1 MSSRGLQGAPGRPH
15 RPRRVRLAGLTL
27 IELMVAMVI
36 GLVIVLASVAAL
48 TVARRGFTTVDAASQ
63 LRDSGRF
70 ASDLLQRVGAQAGYR
85 DVFIVTRPASIDAA
99 REPNVAGFNNA
110 SLVASTPT
118 AAATTRTAG
127 TVGYGSD
134 VLILR
139 YQASQLYTNAA
150 DTTRATVSDQTMIDC
165 AGNTIAAVPNPQ
177 ATDPTQ
183 VAQAYDN
190 RIVSIFHVAINN
202 GEPALMCTY
211 SPNGA
216 APWTTVPLVQGVEDF
231 QVLYGVDGVTPNAA
245 LLPAVAA
252 SAPDVPSRYLRAD
265 EMTATAANDTRANW
279 RRVRSIRIGLV
290 LRTPPGATQDRDT
303 QTFFPLGGI
312 RGSSGNA
319 SAALATTEARDPGT
333 VFIPTPDGRL
343 RQSLTFSIHLRN
355 DQTL

>member
-1 MSSRGLQGAPGRPH
+1 
-15 RPRRVRLAGLTL
+15 
-27 IELMVAMVI
+27 MVI
-36 GLVIVLASVAAL
+36 GLVVVLASVAAL

-63 LRDSGRF
+63 LRDNGRF

-85 DVFIVTRPASIDAA
+85 DVFIVTRAASSDAT
-99 REPNVAGFNNA
+99 REPNVAGFNN
-110 SLVASTPT
+110 SLLNAATPTT
-118 AAATTRTAG
+118 AAATRTAG
-127 TVGYGSD
+127 STGYGSD
-134 VLILR
+134 ILILR
-139 YQASQLYTNAA
+139 YQASQLYTNSA
-150 DTTRATVSDQTMIDC
+150 DATRATVSDQTMIDC
-165 AGNTIAAVPNPQ
+165 SGNAVATVPNPQ

-183 VAQAYDN
+183 VAQAYDS
-190 RIVSIFHVAINN
+190 RIVSIFHVALNN

-279 RRVRSIRIGLV
+279 RRVRSIRIGMV
-290 LRTPPGATQDRDT
+290 LRTPPGASQDRNT
-303 QTFFPLGGI
+303 QTYYPLGGVKSTA
-312 RGSSGNA
+312 GTV
-319 SAALATTEARDPGT
+319 SAALATTEAVDPGT
-333 VFIPTPDGRL
+333 AFTPTPDGRL
-343 RQSLTFSIHLRN
+343 RQSVTFTIHLRN